1 MIDDL
6 VTLCLKDKPNE
17 DYEHFALLLLF
28 QLLFKMLLRRT
39 VLVCKIP
46 HCRRNIFTLVLS
58 PGSIS
63 NKGGIVVY
71 YPLVHAC
78 KSLVMNTLSAIKPLG

>member
-17 DYEHFALLLLF
+17 DYEHFTLLLLF
-28 QLLFKMLLRRT
+28 QLLFLRKTLLLRT

-46 HCRRNIFTLVLS
+46 HCKRTIFTLVFS

-71 YPLVHAC
+71 YH
-78 KSLVMNTLSAIKPLG
+78 